1 MIPMFTFT
9 KDDRRMLTMIPMI
22 TIMKK
27 MLLTNDDDREQQCV
41 VLELK
46 TTAIVVFRSNT

>member
-1 MIPMFTFT
+1 MIPMFTFI
-9 KDDRRMLTMIPMI
+9 KDDRRILTMIPMI
-22 TIMKK
+22 KIMRI
-27 MLLTNDDDREQQCV
+27 MLLTNDDAEEQQCV